1 MTDRLTASVCFATG
15 LFCIGYFMMALF
27 AALVR

>member
-1 MTDRLTASVCFATG
+1 MTDRLTASVCKVSGSFG
-15 LFCIGYFMMALF
+15 LGYVMLALF